1 MIAIPVRTH
10 ASNVRSEAKKTRGSD
25 SEMGTRLTPADT
37 DEKNAFDSVIRR
49 QKTAALI
56 SRPAKTAR
64 PFSRRSVGYPE
75 SPLSV

>member
-1 MIAIPVRTH
+1 
-10 ASNVRSEAKKTRGSD
+10 
-25 SEMGTRLTPADT
+25 MGTRLTPADT